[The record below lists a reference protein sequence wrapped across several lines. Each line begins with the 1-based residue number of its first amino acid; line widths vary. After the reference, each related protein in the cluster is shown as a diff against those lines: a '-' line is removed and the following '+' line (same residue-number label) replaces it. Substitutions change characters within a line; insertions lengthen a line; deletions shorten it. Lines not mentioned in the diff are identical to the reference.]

1 MFSVKKLYFF
11 INTCMSNI
19 MNRPGWANKP
29 LSGLILEMA
38 RETSFPWVSEVQV
51 LLDKLEEF
59 KFRGST
65 RETVFS
71 LINKSGFKWLQEPP
85 FKKGVFRIGQ
95 FEMLSPEIRAKAQ
108 RDLDKLK
115 DKIKD
120 AKQLKDLLIIKN
132 LNKPEYEEPSV
143 RKDLKK
149 KEAVA
154 AAKVAKMHSDAE
166 IIANGITNSP
176 DDSIPEDILHYILPV
191 MFARLSYTLEGEDV
205 EISKVQ
211 QVLNRLEKYIIRGE
225 EAFAE
230 AILDIVDSD
239 DEEESTIAVFI
250 YKAYKNAI
258 KEVTTSAKLGP
269 SFRKGLRASEDT
281 PESEPDSKPD
291 FNIDPRPE
299 NAEHSSMPYPSEYGE
314 CNYKEEVKISQT
326 KQNQLLA
333 ENYRQ
338 RRQHQYRINEK
349 YNKQ

>member
-1 MFSVKKLYFF
+1 
-11 INTCMSNI
+11 MSNI
-19 MNRPGWANKP
+19 LNRPGWTNKP
-29 LSGLILEMA
+29 VNNLILEMA
-38 RETSFPWVSEVQV
+38 RETSFPWVAEVQS

-85 FKKGVFRIGQ
+85 FKKGIFRIGQ
-95 FEMLSPEIRAKAQ
+95 FETLSPEIRARAL

-132 LNKPEYEEPSV
+132 LNKPEYEEPSN

-149 KEAVA
+149 KEDIA
-154 AAKVAKMHSDAE
+154 AAKVNKINSDAAKVAGE
-166 IIANGITNSP
+166 MGGASE
-176 DDSIPEDILHYILPV
+176 DSIPEDILHYIVPV
-191 MFARLSYTLEGEDV
+191 MFARLSYTLEGED
-205 EISKVQ
+205 IDIPKIQ
-211 QVLNRLEKYIIRGE
+211 QVLDSLERYIIQGE

-230 AILDIVDSD
+230 AILDMIDSD
-239 DEEESTIAVFI
+239 DAEESRIAVFI
-250 YKAYKNAI
+250 YKAYKHAI

-281 PESEPDSKPD
+281 PDEGPNFDIE
-291 FNIDPRPE
+291 PRPPE
-299 NAEHSSMPYPSEYGE
+299 NSEHLYTTTSGNSEDNEMCDYNE
-314 CNYKEEVKISQT
+314 AVKISQT
-326 KQNQLLA
+326 KQNQLLS
-333 ENYRQ
+333 ENYRK

>member
-1 MFSVKKLYFF
+1 
-11 INTCMSNI
+11 MSNI
-19 MNRPGWANKP
+19 LNRPGWTNKP
-29 LSGLILEMA
+29 VNNLILEMA
-38 RETSFPWVSEVQV
+38 RETSMPWVSEVQS

-71 LINKSGFKWLQEPP
+71 LINKSGFKWLQESP
-85 FKKGVFRIGQ
+85 FKKGIFRIGQ
-95 FEMLSPEIRAKAQ
+95 FETLSPEIRARAQ

-132 LNKPEYEEPSV
+132 LNKPEYEDPSN

-149 KEAVA
+149 KEDIA
-154 AAKVAKMHSDAE
+154 AAKVNKINSDAAKVAGDMRGTSE
-166 IIANGITNSP
+166 
-176 DDSIPEDILHYILPV
+176 DSIPEDILHYIVPV
-191 MFARLSYTLEGEDV
+191 MFARLSYTLEGED
-205 EISKVQ
+205 IDIPKIQ
-211 QVLNRLEKYIIRGE
+211 QVLDSLERYIIQGE

-230 AILDIVDSD
+230 AILDMIDSD
-239 DEEESTIAVFI
+239 DAEESRIAVFI

-281 PESEPDSKPD
+281 PGEEPNFD
-291 FNIDPRPE
+291 IEPRPPE
-299 NAEHSSMPYPSEYGE
+299 NSEHLYTATSGNSEDNE
-314 CNYKEEVKISQT
+314 MCNYKESVKISQT
-326 KQNQLLA
+326 KQNQLLT
-333 ENYRQ
+333 ENYRK

>member
-1 MFSVKKLYFF
+1 
-11 INTCMSNI
+11 MSNI
-19 MNRPGWANKP
+19 INKPGWANKP
-29 LSGLILEMA
+29 LNNLILEMA
-38 RETSFPWVSEVQV
+38 RETSFPWVAEVQA

-71 LINKSGFKWLQEPP
+71 LINKAGFKWLQEPP
-85 FKKGVFRIGQ
+85 FKKGIFRIGQ
-95 FEMLSPEIRAKAQ
+95 FETLSPEIRAKAQ

-132 LNKPEYEEPSV
+132 LNKPEYEDPSI

-154 AAKVAKMHSDAE
+154 AAKISRINSDAAKVAGE
-166 IIANGITNSP
+166 MEGTSEL
-176 DDSIPEDILHYILPV
+176 SIPEDILHYIVPV
-191 MFARLSYTLEGEDV
+191 MFARLSYTLESEDI
-205 EISKVQ
+205 EISKIQ
-211 QVLNRLEKYIIRGE
+211 HILNRLERYIIQGE

-239 DEEESTIAVFI
+239 DAEESKIAVFI

-269 SFRKGLRASEDT
+269 SFRKGQRASEYT
-281 PESEPDSKPD
+281 PDKEPNFD
-291 FNIDPRPE
+291 IEPRPE
-299 NAEHSSMPYPSEYGE
+299 NSEQPYTASYSSNSEDTE
-314 CNYKEEVKISQT
+314 MCNYKEAVKISQT
-326 KQNQLLA
+326 KQNQLLS
-333 ENYRQ
+333 ENYRK

>member
-1 MFSVKKLYFF
+1 
-11 INTCMSNI
+11 MSNI
-19 MNRPGWANKP
+19 LNQPGWANKP
-29 LSGLILEMA
+29 LNSLILEMA
-38 RETSFPWVSEVQV
+38 RETSFPWVSEVQA
-51 LLDKLEEF
+51 LLDQLEEF

-71 LINKSGFKWLQEPP
+71 LINKAGFKWLQEPP
-85 FKKGVFRIGQ
+85 FKKGIFRIGQ
-95 FEMLSPEIRAKAQ
+95 FESLPPETRAKAQ

-132 LNKPEYEEPSV
+132 LNKPEYEEPSL

-149 KEAVA
+149 KEEAA
-154 AAKVAKMHSDAE
+154 AAKISKINSDAN
-166 IIANGITNSP
+166 IIARGLEGSP
-176 DDSIPEDILHYILPV
+176 EASVPEDILHYILPV

-205 EISKVQ
+205 EISKIQ
-211 QVLNRLEKYIIRGE
+211 QILNRLERYIIMGE

-230 AILDIVDSD
+230 AILDIVDSN
-239 DEEESTIAVFI
+239 DEEESKIAVFI

-281 PESEPDSKPD
+281 PDGEPNFDIEPK
-291 FNIDPRPE
+291 PE
-299 NAEHSSMPYPSEYGE
+299 NSEHSSVPYTTTNSSNSGPYTTTTSEDSEMSAGYRE
-314 CNYKEEVKISQT
+314 NVKISQT

-349 YNKQ
+349 YNRQ